1 MQSAGN
7 KAEAK
12 MVVVTNPLLAAR
24 LRASS
29 AGDSSSA
36 GGDASLAT
44 SPEERR
50 ARPARSS
57 PRSLLKKR
65 KEKEK
70 AERDRGR
77 SWEVDDLARELQQ
90 HQQHAPHLLH
100 TSGACLGTDGGDT
113 AAVAAVG
120 EVKRSNSVVLKE
132 EIGAGG
138 GTGGSG
144 EVAASRERERTAS
157 FLKRLSF
164 EKRKSRDLE
173 VRSKSSSAA
182 GAHHSFLLNIFFAN
196 ELNWKLMN
204 VEQETGCRLHHLHDR
219 YARDHAQ

>member
-44 SPEERR
+44 SPDERR

-65 KEKEK
+65 KDKEK
-70 AERDRGR
+70 TDRDRGR
-77 SWEVDDLARELQQ
+77 SWEVDDLTRELQQ

-113 AAVAAVG
+113 AAVAAAVG

-182 GAHHSFLLNIFFAN
+182 GDLSIYFFLTS
-196 ELNWKLMN
+196 K
-204 VEQETGCRLHHLHDR
+204 
-219 YARDHAQ
+219 